1 MTVGKERKLGSRAG
15 PARALFLGPMQGLM
29 TEAGREGATVGAFLH
44 FHNLL
49 WLLSADIGVFLLN
62 YWETGTLSS
71 VIYKM
76 ICLIP

>member
-1 MTVGKERKLGSRAG
+1 
-15 PARALFLGPMQGLM
+15 M

>member
-1 MTVGKERKLGSRAG
+1 MGSFPGSHPGANDRSGQGAG
-15 PARALFLGPMQGLM
+15 
-29 TEAGREGATVGAFLH
+29 TVGAFLP

-62 YWETGTLSS
+62 YWETGTLSF

-76 ICLIP
+76 ICRIP